1 MLNHKGLAKDHLG
14 QVPASLAGSTNQIL
28 IEDIWQEV
36 IKVIKSIKSTSGKIS
51 IKATTKNSGEKHV
64 YVQGVGWVT
73 TEVDKREN
81 SRPVTSLGHQEG
93 RRVFWEG
100 PKFFELCPIFL
111 NYVQHNFLGRAKN
124 FLGGIGPPAPPWLRT
139 WKIVVSA
146 QYYRMWQAY
155 ETKINWKSSEIAGL
169 FIFFCQMNKAKT
181 ISNFPECYTKFSDQ
195 HTLKKADPEM
205 FSFWVNNIFA
215 NKQILFDICGL
226 MQSQQSIYQ
235 SD

>member
-1 MLNHKGLAKDHLG
+1 MENIKNKKFHVSQLSNRLLACWITKDWRKTTW
-14 QVPASLAGSTNQIL
+14 VKFSASLAANTNQIL
-28 IEDIWQEV
+28 IEDVLQEV

-169 FIFFCQMNKAKT
+169 FIFFAKWIRRRRFQIFRNVT
-181 ISNFPECYTKFSDQ
+181 PNFRT
-195 HTLKKADPEM
+195 
-205 FSFWVNNIFA
+205 NI
-215 NKQILFDICGL
+215 L
-226 MQSQQSIYQ
+226 
-235 SD
+235 